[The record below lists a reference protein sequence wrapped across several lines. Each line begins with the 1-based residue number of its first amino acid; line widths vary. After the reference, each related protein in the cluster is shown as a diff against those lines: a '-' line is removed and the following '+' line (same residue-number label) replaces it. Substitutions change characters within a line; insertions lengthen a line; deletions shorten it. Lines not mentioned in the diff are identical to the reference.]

1 MAVIKMRV
9 SKLRKAKGVE
19 DSRHKSASRE
29 PKEGQNS
36 NPKRANGEAPVE
48 PQQREVC
55 ALCDDGG
62 DLICCDGGCL
72 RSFHP
77 TKEHGERSMCTTLG
91 LNEAKWQKHKALGE
105 KGLYFCKNCKHKQHQ
120 CFACGLLGSSNLT
133 AGPEVFKCKHQK
145 CGHFYHPGCV
155 AEILYPDNKSKATC
169 FEQCVAGGL
178 EFSCPAHKCKRCKE
192 AENKHDK
199 EMQFA
204 ICRRCPTAYHRKCL
218 PRDISF
224 IEDNEE
230 ATPQRAW
237 DGILP
242 DQILI
247 YCRKHEIQK
256 ELGTPKRD
264 HIVFPDV
271 RNPCAAERHRGAP
284 QEHGILDEDEL
295 LHRLASCN
303 PSQSP
308 RPAETD
314 RGRVKPIDSFA
325 PKHLFPR
332 PQPGSCGWLDD

>member
-1 MAVIKMRV
+1 MAVIKVRV
-9 SKLRKAKGVE
+9 SKLRKAKSVE
-19 DSRHKSASRE
+19 DSRH
-29 PKEGQNS
+29 
-36 NPKRANGEAPVE
+36 KRANGEAPVE

-55 ALCDDGG
+55 AFCDDGG

-77 TKEHGERSMCTTLG
+77 TKGHGERSMCTTLG
-91 LNEAKWQKHKALGE
+91 LNEAKWQKHKALAV
-105 KGLYFCKNCKHKQHQ
+105 FQCK
-120 CFACGLLGSSNLT
+120 
-133 AGPEVFKCKHQK
+133 EQK

-155 AEILYPDNKSKATC
+155 AKILYPDNKAKATC
-169 FEQCVAGGL
+169 FEHCVAGGL
-178 EFSCPAHKCKRCKE
+178 EFSCPVHKCKRCKE

-204 ICRRCPTAYHRKCL
+204 VCRRCPTVYHRKCL
-218 PRDISF
+218 PRDISLV
-224 IEDNEE
+224 EDEEE

-247 YCRKHEIQK
+247 YCRKHEIQE

-264 HIVFPDV
+264 HIVFPDA
-271 RNPCAAERHRGAP
+271 RNPDAAERHRGAP
-284 QEHGILDEDEL
+284 HGHDIPDEDEL
-295 LHRLASCN
+295 LDRLASCN

-308 RPAETD
+308 QPAETG

-325 PKHLFPR
+325 PKHLFLR